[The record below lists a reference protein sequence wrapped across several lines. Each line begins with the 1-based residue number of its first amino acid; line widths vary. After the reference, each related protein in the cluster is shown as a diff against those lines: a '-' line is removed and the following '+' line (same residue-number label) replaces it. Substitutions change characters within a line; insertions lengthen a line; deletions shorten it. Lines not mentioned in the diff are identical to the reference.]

1 MQIFFDFLPILLFFG
16 AFYFGKNNGE
26 SALAFLESLGFSNL
40 SAEQTPILLA
50 TIVVIVATFLQIL
63 YLFLRRKTI
72 PKMLWASFG
81 LLVVFGAMTLIFQN
95 PAFIK
100 AKPSLLYLLFAS
112 VFVGG
117 LLFKKMPLKAVLGA
131 QMELPD
137 KVWRQLNVAWI
148 LFFVA
153 MAVLN
158 AIVAF
163 FFSTEI
169 WVNFKLFGAMGL
181 TFLFIIAQG
190 FFLMHFLKK

>member
-26 SALAFLESLGFSNL
+26 LALAFLESLGFSNI

-63 YLFLRRKTI
+63 YLFLRRKAI

-137 KVWRQLNVAWI
+137 KVWQQLNVAWI
-148 LFFVA
+148 LFFVT

-158 AIVAF
+158 ALVAF

-190 FFLMHFLKK
+190 FFLMPFLKK